1 MNFKGLS
8 RSTIILIIVLALIII
23 PIFSIAGS
31 FISTYNG
38 LIDMEEDVKLAKANV
53 QTMMQRRLELI
64 PDLVETTKAA
74 AAHEEKIYEDIA
86 NARAALT
93 GSLESGNLQEL
104 DEANTELT
112 TSIKNLI
119 KVINENYPEISAS
132 DQYTSLMDQLEGSVN
147 RISVARESY
156 NEVVS
161 KYNKK
166 VRRFP
171 GSIIAN
177 MFGFEEIEEFKA
189 DEEANNTN
197 MVDFS

>member
-8 RSTIILIIVLALIII
+8 RSTIILIVVLALIII

-132 DQYTSLMDQLEGSVN
+132 KQYTSLMDQLEGSVN

-177 MFGFEEIEEFKA
+177 MFGFEEIEEFEA